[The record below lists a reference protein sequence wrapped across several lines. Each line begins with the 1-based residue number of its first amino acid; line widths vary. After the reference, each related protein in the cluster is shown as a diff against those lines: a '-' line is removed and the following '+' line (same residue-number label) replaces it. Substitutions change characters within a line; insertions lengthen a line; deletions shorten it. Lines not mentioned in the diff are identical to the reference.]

1 MSARAISQKY
11 KCNPAKIGLDRNPYI
26 QVDID
31 RLIGHMKSE
40 IERTQKLLNDPEIP
54 LIQENEEIRKS
65 MEYQIDFYEG
75 LLGTI
80 AANSF
85 K

>member
-1 MSARAISQKY
+1 MTSKAISKIY
-11 KCNPAKIGLDRNPYI
+11 KCNPAKKPLDGNEYI

-31 RLIGHMKSE
+31 RLIGYMKSE
-40 IERTQKLLNDPEIP
+40 IKNIDSILSDKTELEIEGVIETELLRQK
-54 LIQENEEIRKS
+54 
-65 MEYQIDFYEG
+65 DFYEG
-75 LLGTI
+75 MLGTI